1 MGVDQQRDLLIRL
14 NLYAKE
20 LSSLAKANLTV
31 ILGGSKYLPIPT
43 SGEEYQYLD
52 IYYVKNTKRNFLLG
66 AHRLHKIIG
75 FDNDERKVLIASNFS
90 VDFLPLLILKLYNDF
105 KIQISIHGYF
115 SKFSPFFIFLRTFA
129 RYADSVRTV
138 SESLAE
144 YVIKQFKVK
153 NSAIII
159 APIPIEIPDLDFDAS
174 KKYDII
180 FLGRLHQER
189 NLEEWVRI
197 VKDVAIRIKF
207 LKVGVAGDGEMRS
220 FFESSLSEFDG
231 NLEFEFLGY
240 ISHSR
245 ISAVLSSARIL
256 LSSAKSESYGLSIR
270 EAQLLGI
277 KVLAR
282 RSEGAEEASKRLE
295 DSIIIYDDPLYAVNE
310 IARLLTSD
318 AKTDF
323 INLNRFRES
332 VNKENQLN
340 VLKLVRSW
348 RALI

>member
-1 MGVDQQRDLLIRL
+1 MGVEQQRDLLLRL

-31 ILGGSKYLPIPT
+31 ILGGSKNLPIPT

-66 AHRLHKIIG
+66 ARRLQKIIG
-75 FDNDERKVLIASNFS
+75 FDNDVSKVLIASNFL
-90 VDFLPLLILKLYNDF
+90 VDFLPLLILKLKNDF
-105 KIQISIHGYF
+105 KLQISIHGYY
-115 SKFSPFFIFLRTFA
+115 SNFSPFYIFLRIFA

-159 APIPIEIPDLDFDAS
+159 APIPIEIPDLDIDVS

-189 NLEEWVRI
+189 NIEEWVSI
-197 VKDVAIRIKF
+197 VKDVASRIKF

-220 FFESSLSEFDG
+220 FFESSLSEFEG

-245 ISAVLSSARIL
+245 VSAVLSSARIL

-282 RSEGAEEASKRLE
+282 RSEGAQEASKRLE
-295 DSIIIYDDPLYAVNE
+295 GSIIIYDDVLCAVNE
-310 IARLLTSD
+310 ITRLLTSD
-318 AKTDF
+318 AKTNF
-323 INLNRFRES
+323 SGLNRFRDS
-332 VNKENQLN
+332 VNEENQLN
-340 VLKLVRSW
+340 VSKLVRSW